1 MSGGVSLTGLAQE
14 FIAFNTGRHCLGFFA
29 QALGFL
35 TQTWAEGLNGI
46 KAPPVP
52 HLRTPLNGREH
63 NTLCHR
69 WMPKTLR

>member
-1 MSGGVSLTGLAQE
+1 LSGSVSLPGLAQE
-14 FIAFNTGRHCLGFFA
+14 FIAFNTRRHCLGLLA

-46 KAPPVP
+46 RVMLL

-63 NTLCHR
+63 DTFCH
-69 WMPKTLR
+69 P

>member
-1 MSGGVSLTGLAQE
+1 VSGGVSLPGLAQE
-14 FIAFNTGRHCLGFFA
+14 FVAFNTGRHCLGLLA

-35 TQTWAEGLNGI
+35 TQTFAEWPNGI
-46 KAPPVP
+46 VATLL

-69 WMPKTLR
+69 WMPGTLR